1 MEHVVEKK
9 NVPNIPSL
17 MDVDFVPTIPYLIE
31 EVQNFK
37 AFLEGWILEGKDV
50 LVGHTKV
57 QQSNFYLNS
66 IGVSI
71 LKYK

>member
-9 NVPNIPSL
+9 NVPSIPSL
-17 MDVDFVPTIPYLIE
+17 MDVDFVPAIPYLIE

-37 AFLEGWILEGKDV
+37 AFQEGWILEGKDV
-50 LVGHTKV
+50 HVGHTKV

-66 IGVSI
+66 IGVSN